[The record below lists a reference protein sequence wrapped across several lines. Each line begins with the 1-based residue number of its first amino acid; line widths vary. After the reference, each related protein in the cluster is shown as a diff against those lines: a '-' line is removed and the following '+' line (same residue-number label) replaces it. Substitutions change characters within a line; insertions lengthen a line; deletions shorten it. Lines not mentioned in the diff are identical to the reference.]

1 MVPASVL
8 QINVSNG
15 GVPKRPVLFG
25 EVTKAGL
32 VGDRQAHPQIHGG
45 PRQALLLMTNEGLE
59 ELKSDGFPLYPGALG
74 ENVTTQG
81 LDRRTVRLG
90 QRYRLGE
97 VIIEIT
103 KMRRPCDQLNPYGE
117 GTIQSAVFDKDV
129 KAGITESPRWGLA
142 GFYAAVIQPG
152 ILRPGDP
159 IELLEESC

>member
-1 MVPASVL
+1 MSASVL

-15 GVPKRPVLFG
+15 GVPKHSIPEG
-25 EVTKAGL
+25 QVTPTGI

-45 PRQALLLMTNEGLE
+45 PKQALLLITTEGLD
-59 ELKSDGFPLYPGALG
+59 ELKRDGFPLYPGALG

-97 VIIEIT
+97 VIVEIT

-117 GTIQSAVFDKDV
+117 GAIQSAVFDKDV
-129 KAGITESPRWGLA
+129 KAGNIESPRWGLA
-142 GFYAAVIQPG
+142 GFYASVIQPG
-152 ILRPGDP
+152 TLRPGDP
-159 IELLEESC
+159 ITLLEESC

>member
-1 MVPASVL
+1 MSASVL

-25 EVTKAGL
+25 EVTTTGV
-32 VGDRQAHPQIHGG
+32 VGDRQAHPEIHGG
-45 PRQALLLMTNEGLE
+45 PRQALLLITSEGLE
-59 ELKSDGFPLYPGALG
+59 ELKCAGFPLYPGALG

-81 LDRRTVRLG
+81 LDRRNVRLG

-97 VIIEIT
+97 VIVEVT

-129 KAGITESPRWGLA
+129 KAGNIESPRWGLA
-142 GFYAAVIQPG
+142 GFYVSVIQPG
-152 ILRPGDP
+152 TLRPGDP
-159 IELLEESC
+159 IVLLEESC